1 MSFLETADLA
11 YAASFRARVKV
22 GLVNCA
28 GAVLQEDQDALSE
41 AHADKRNTLA
51 ANVLRDPDSIVSAFI
66 WPILANVSIAASGL
80 DASDGDLLYQINAV
94 WDNVAGV
101 TRNDREVPAV

>member
-1 MSFLETADLA
+1 MSYLDTADLA

-22 GLVNCA
+22 GLVNAA
-28 GAVLQEDQDALSE
+28 GAILEEDQDAMSPSQ
-41 AHADKRNTLA
+41 ADKRNLLA
-51 ANVLRDPDSIVSAFI
+51 TNVLRDPDSIVSAFI

-80 DASDGDLLYQINAV
+80 AATDGDLLYQITQV

-101 TRNDREVPAV
+101 TRNDREAPVV